1 MTFYGKY
8 SKIFKRTKKVG
19 TLKKLSKTKNYD
31 SIAFESIKHVD
42 EKGDEYWTAR
52 ELQEVLD
59 YTEWRKFENVI
70 NKAKKSCENSG
81 ISAIEHFGGADKTI
95 AMPKGANKSIQDY
108 KLTRYACYLI
118 AQNGDSR
125 KKESHCSCSNVF
137 CSTNE
142 KTRNQ

>member
-81 ISAIEHFGGADKTI
+81 ISAIDHFVGADK
-95 AMPKGANKSIQDY
+95 MVQK
-108 KLTRYACYLI
+108 RYEVIGKTSYLFLAI
-118 AQNGDSR
+118 FLKFSLLFGFPHHLGLGYSLIHR
-125 KKESHCSCSNVF
+125 ESLILAI
-137 CSTNE
+137 
-142 KTRNQ
+142 